1 MHKNALCVPV
11 LYRQNRC
18 EILSI
23 LLTVYSMCCIFLFI
37 TEVQEME
44 GFMQFWELFDP
55 SWSFLSSTGDRCWS
69 NPATA
74 RQLGAVN
81 EFVYQ
86 HLYVPH
92 SFRSCGF
99 WQGVVIVAGSDPS
112 PGCCK
117 ELANCACWCP
127 LAAWGTALWF
137 AMFWGWDKEK
147 ERVLW
152 LQNWSSHFILLKTL
166 LSSGSMY
173 SRLLESP
180 CC

>member
-1 MHKNALCVPV
+1 MYVWILPV
-11 LYRQNRC
+11 LYRQKRC

-23 LLTVYSMCCIFLFI
+23 LLRVYSMCCIFLFI
-37 TEVQEME
+37 TEVQEIE
-44 GFMQFWELFDP
+44 GFMQFRELFDP
-55 SWSFLSSTGDRCWS
+55 SWSLPSSTGDRCWS

-81 EFVYQ
+81 ELVYQ

-92 SFRSCGF
+92 SFRSCGL

-112 PGCCK
+112 DP
-117 ELANCACWCP
+117 LAVVRNWPIVHGWCP

-137 AMFWGWDKEK
+137 ATFWGWEKEK

-152 LQNWSSHFILLKTL
+152 LQNWSSHLILLKTL
-166 LSSGSMY
+166 LSSGSIY